1 MAGKIENQ
9 LTCNANSWVDRGKS
23 VRREERSVAQER
35 EEKVEEF
42 YDNSPGRPGCPNAL
56 SKLNRERRL
65 VGDEG
70 LVPCPISKL

>member
-1 MAGKIENQ
+1 MQIAGWIEGNQ
-9 LTCNANSWVDRGKS
+9 F
-23 VRREERSVAQER
+23 VARNDLWRKER